1 MSKGLTIEEGELL
14 LKKSVK
20 LEIEAHDK
28 FWDAMKRNP
37 ISRFNRS
44 AGLFISY
51 LYALS
56 SVTFFQQVDT
66 ICELM

>member
-1 MSKGLTIEEGELL
+1 MSKGLTIKEGELL

-20 LEIEAHDK
+20 LAIEARDK
-28 FWDAMKRNP
+28 LWDAMKRNP

-44 AGLFISY
+44 AGLFISC

-66 ICELM
+66 IRELM